1 MNNKII
7 EHIQHEKRLMFSE
20 EKCELLKVN
29 SKVGNATIQVNG
41 NSVKTVRVV
50 RYLGDHFNCK
60 GNNKDLCKERVKKAT
75 GTIIEL
81 MALCRQTCFGIKQI
95 ECMLIMYR
103 SMFLPRLIYNCEAWS
118 NMTKNDY
125 ETLKSQQLN
134 YLRSIMELPKGA
146 PIAALYLEL
155 GILPIKYK
163 IEMRQIL
170 YLKKILGKKPDD
182 PVLLAYKEMLKF
194 DSEDN
199 WANNL
204 LGLRK
209 LYNLP
214 LNDENVNKMKTEDW
228 KLLVKNT
235 LKRDAFLQLE
245 AQCLANRKTCH
256 LSYDRLKAQDYLFSL
271 EPKCARIIFRKRCRM
286 IDLKSQF

>member
-1 MNNKII
+1 
-7 EHIQHEKRLMFSE
+7 
-20 EKCELLKVN
+20 
-29 SKVGNATIQVNG
+29 
-41 NSVKTVRVV
+41 
-50 RYLGDHFNCK
+50 
-60 GNNKDLCKERVKKAT
+60 
-75 GTIIEL
+75 
-81 MALCRQTCFGIKQI
+81 
-95 ECMLIMYR
+95 MLILYR
-103 SMFLPRLIYNCEAWS
+103 SMFLPGLIYNCEAWS

-134 YLRSIMELPKGA
+134 YLQSNMELPKGA

-155 GILPIKYK
+155 GILPIRYE

-170 YLKKILGKKPDD
+170 YLKKVLGKKPDD

-214 LNDENVNKMKTEDW
+214 LNDDNVKKMKTEDW

-235 LKRDAFLQLE
+235 LKRDAFLQFF
-245 AQCLANRKTCH
+245 T
-256 LSYDRLKAQDYLFSL
+256 
-271 EPKCARIIFRKRCRM
+271 EPKCARIIFRTRCRM
-286 IDLKSQF
+286 IDLKVKFKKKYGMDLRCTAGWLICHFPPRKGERRPCQFLVA